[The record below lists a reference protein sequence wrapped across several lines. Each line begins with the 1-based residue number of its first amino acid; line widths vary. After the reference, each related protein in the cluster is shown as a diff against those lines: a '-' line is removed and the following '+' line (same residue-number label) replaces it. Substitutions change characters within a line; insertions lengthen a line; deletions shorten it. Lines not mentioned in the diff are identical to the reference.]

1 MTTNGQNRYATS
13 RRGFTLAEAMMAV
26 VVLGIAAS
34 SLLLPFMSGAAVRAE
49 GINRTLAARLA
60 SDLMEEILRRPFH
73 DPNGSE
79 YDYSPG
85 PDAGG
90 TGFSA
95 YDNIYDFHGY
105 TEAQGQ
111 VKDAAGV
118 AFTDPRYSN
127 FSRNVIC
134 EYVTVPPQPEESDPA
149 KCEFIRITVQVD
161 YSGKQM
167 ATIVRLV
174 SE

>member
-1 MTTNGQNRYATS
+1 MNTNGRTYYCTC

-26 VVLGIAAS
+26 VVLGIAAA

-60 SDLMEEILRRPFH
+60 GDLMEQILRLPFH
-73 DPNGSE
+73 DPGGGAT
-79 YDYSPG
+79 PG
-85 PDAGG
+85 PELGETVP
-90 TGFSA
+90 TGF
-95 YDNIYDFHGY
+95 DNIDDYHGY
-105 TEAQGQ
+105 TEIQGQ
-111 VKDAAGV
+111 VKDATGAV
-118 AFTDPRYSN
+118 FSVTDSRYAN
-127 FSRNVIC
+127 FSRNVTC
-134 EYVTVPPQPEESDPA
+134 EYVYVPPQPAESDPA
-149 KCEFIRITVQVD
+149 KCEFIRIKVQVD